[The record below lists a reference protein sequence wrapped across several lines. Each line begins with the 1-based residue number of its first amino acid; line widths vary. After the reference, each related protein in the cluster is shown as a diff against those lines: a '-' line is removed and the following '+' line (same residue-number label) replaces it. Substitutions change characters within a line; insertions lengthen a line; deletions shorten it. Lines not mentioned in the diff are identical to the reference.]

1 MKCKIDPTELIMAI
15 LVSIFIFVAMIVTN
29 DSNSEGRV
37 QYDPPCSLEYQLT
50 ILEKLECENT

>member
-1 MKCKIDPTELIMAI
+1 MKSKIDPVEVILAI
-15 LVSIFIFVAMIVTN
+15 FVGLFIFLCMVVIK
-29 DSNSEGRV
+29 DSEGRV